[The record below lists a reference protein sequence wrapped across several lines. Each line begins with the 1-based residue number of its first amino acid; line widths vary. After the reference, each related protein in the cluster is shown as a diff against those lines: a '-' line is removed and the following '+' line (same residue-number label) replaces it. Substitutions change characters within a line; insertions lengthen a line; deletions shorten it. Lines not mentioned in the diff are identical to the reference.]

1 MTDNTSL
8 RSYVKGLPVVGPA
21 ARLANRARFFLADV
35 ATRMSKGA
43 KSAVLRI
50 RHQAS
55 WGFLKNPWSHRRF
68 VQGQRALTPAHQ
80 ALIGSLTAQGV
91 ARADAQ
97 QAGVDAKDYGRLRKG
112 VDEFARTAT
121 DRIAAARTSYTDG
134 MSLAS
139 LEHNRE
145 RFRRFFRDRDQ
156 AKLDDYI
163 LKMQPEDSA
172 LPADHPLISI
182 GLSATVLNVVSE
194 YMKLWPKLIYTDAW
208 YSIPIDVGKRI
219 GSQQWH
225 RDPEDR
231 QMVKV
236 YLYFSDIDADA
247 GAMEYILATSNSAG
261 RPGLEIGHWEA
272 AGANLYPSAELVES
286 RFPPDQ
292 RFSCSGPIGTL
303 LFCDTTGLH
312 RGGISTQKP
321 RVVATWTFV
330 TPASRYHRR
339 FSIRPVAGVNF
350 SDEGRFAVDL

>member
-21 ARLANRARFFLADV
+21 AKLANRARFFLIDV
-35 ATRMSKGA
+35 ARQVSKGT
-43 KSAVLRI
+43 KSAVLRM
-50 RHQAS
+50 RHRAS
-55 WGFLKNPWSHRRF
+55 WDFLKNPWSRRRF
-68 VQGQRALTPAHQ
+68 AHGQRALTPANQ
-80 ALIGSLTAQGV
+80 ALIGELTTQGV
-91 ARADAQ
+91 ARADAR
-97 QAGVDAKDYGRLRKG
+97 QAGVAAKDYARLREG
-112 VDEFARTAT
+112 VEEFARTAT
-121 DRIAAARTSYTDG
+121 DRIAAARASYSDR
-134 MSLAS
+134 MDLAS

-163 LKMQPEDSA
+163 LKMRAENSI
-172 LPADHPLISI
+172 LPADHPLVSI

-236 YLYFSDIDADA
+236 YLYFSDIDTEA
-247 GAMEYILATSNSAG
+247 GAMEYVLGSSNSLG
-261 RPGLEIGHWEA
+261 RPGVEIGHWEA
-272 AGANLYPSAELVES
+272 AGANLYPSAELVETT
-286 RFPPDQ
+286 FPPSQ

-312 RGGISTQKP
+312 RGGISTTKP

-330 TPASRYHRR
+330 TPASRWPRR
-339 FSIRPVAGVNF
+339 FTVRPVAGVTL

>member
-1 MTDNTSL
+1 MTDNASL
-8 RSYVKGLPVVGPA
+8 RSFVKGLPVVGPA
-21 ARLANRARFFLADV
+21 ARLANKTRLFLTDAMTE
-35 ATRMSKGA
+35 ASKNA
-43 KSAVLRI
+43 KSAVLRL
-50 RHQAS
+50 RHKAS
-55 WGFLKNPWSHRRF
+55 WDFLKNPGSHKRF
-68 VQGQRALTPAHQ
+68 VQGQRTLTPAQ
-80 ALIGSLTAQGV
+80 QTLIGSLTSQGV
-91 ARADAQ
+91 AREDAR
-97 QAGVDAKDYGRLRKG
+97 QAGVDANDYGRLRKD

-121 DRIAAARTSYTDG
+121 DRIAAARAGYSDG

-139 LEHNRE
+139 LEHNRD

-163 LKMQPEDSA
+163 LKMQPENSV
-172 LPADHPLISI
+172 LPADHPLIRI

-236 YLYFSDIDADA
+236 YLYFSEIDAEA
-247 GAMEYILATSNSAG
+247 GAMEYVLGSSNSAG

-286 RFPPDQ
+286 RFPPSQ
-292 RFSCSGPIGTL
+292 RFSCSGTIGTL

-312 RGGISTQKP
+312 RGGISTTKP

-330 TPASRYHRR
+330 TPASRYQRR
-339 FSIRPVAGVNF
+339 FTVRPVDGVTF
-350 SDEGRFAVDL
+350 SEEGRFAVDL

>member
-1 MTDNTSL
+1 MSDNMSL
-8 RSYVKGLPVVGPA
+8 RSYIKGLPVVGPA
-21 ARLANRARFFLADV
+21 ARLANRARLSLADA
-35 ATRMSKGA
+35 ATQVSKRA
-43 KSAVLRI
+43 KSAVLRL
-50 RHQAS
+50 RHKAS
-55 WGFLKNPWSHRRF
+55 WDVLKNPWSHRRF
-68 VQGQRALTPAHQ
+68 VQGQRALTPAQ
-80 ALIGSLTAQGV
+80 ESLLGALATQGV
-91 ARADAQ
+91 AREEAQ
-97 QAGVDAKDYGRLRKG
+97 RAGVDAKDYARLRKG

-121 DRIAAARTSYTDG
+121 DRIAAARASYSDRLDLG
-134 MSLAS
+134 S

-145 RFRRFFRDRDQ
+145 RFRRFFRDRDE

-163 LKMQPEDSA
+163 LKMQPENSILA
-172 LPADHPLISI
+172 ADHPLLSI
-182 GLSATVLNVVSE
+182 GLSATVLNVVSQ

-236 YLYFSDIDADA
+236 YLYFSDVDADA
-247 GAMEYILATSNSAG
+247 GAMEYILASSNAAG

-286 RFPPDQ
+286 RFPAEQ

-312 RGGISTQKP
+312 RGGISTTKP

-339 FSIRPVAGVNF
+339 FTVRPVAGVTF
-350 SDEGRFAVDL
+350 SDEGRFAVDV

>member
-1 MTDNTSL
+1 MADNTSL
-8 RSYVKGLPVVGPA
+8 RSYIKELPVVGPA
-21 ARLANRARFFLADV
+21 ARLVNRVRYVLADV
-35 ATRMSKGA
+35 ALQVSRGT
-43 KSAVLRI
+43 KSAVLRM
-50 RHQAS
+50 RHRAS
-55 WGFLKNPWSHRRF
+55 WDFLKNPWSRRRF
-68 VQGQRALTPAHQ
+68 DHAQRALTPAHQ
-80 ALIGSLTAQGV
+80 TLIAALTAQGV
-91 ARADAQ
+91 SRADAR
-97 QAGVDAKDYGRLRKG
+97 QAGIDAKDYGRLEEG
-112 VDEFARTAT
+112 VEEFARTAT
-121 DRIAAARTSYTDG
+121 DRIAAARTSYSDSL
-134 MSLAS
+134 SLAS
-139 LEHNRE
+139 LEHNRD

-163 LKMQPEDSA
+163 LKMQPEDSVLA
-172 LPADHPLISI
+172 ADHPLLSV
-182 GLSATVLNVVSE
+182 GLSPTVLNVVSE
-194 YMKLWPKLIYTDAW
+194 YMKLLPKLIYTDAW

-236 YLYFSDIDADA
+236 YLYFSDIDAEA

-312 RGGISTQKP
+312 RGGISTTKP

-339 FSIRPVAGVNF
+339 FSIRPVAGVTL
-350 SDEGRFAVDL
+350 SEQGRFAVDL